1 MASEQDIQTTEQTSN
16 ESVLTILSMLGG
28 LGITTMV
35 VAAGIGVVWE
45 NADSGLIG
53 LFVMAG
59 FGLLVAGVGGW
70 VIVERPYEDFDDI
83 NQPNYHGHHHD
94 DEHHNE
100 DEVENVPDEHLDEA
114 GEVNVYKPQ
123 QAH

>member
-1 MASEQDIQTTEQTSN
+1 MASEQDVQVTEQTDN
-16 ESVLTILSMLGG
+16 KATVLTILSMIGG

-53 LFVMAG
+53 MFVMGGLA
-59 FGLLVAGVGGW
+59 LLVASIGGW
-70 VIVERPYEDFDDI
+70 VIVERPHENFDDI
-83 NQPNYHGHHHD
+83 NQPMYHGHHHD
-94 DEHHNE
+94 DHHDDDSDN
-100 DEVENVPDEHLDEA
+100 DHNSH
-114 GEVNVYKPQ
+114 